1 MIISTK
7 KFLIAMVAV
16 CFVGM
21 AQAQKIAHLSFD
33 SLVSLMPETKI
44 ATEAAQNYYKGLEQE
59 VLAMQTELEN
69 KYKIYLEQE
78 ANLSD
83 LLKKTKQEELQQ
95 LQARIQDFQGKAEM
109 DVKRK
114 QAELTQPIFDK
125 AKKAIDMVAK
135 EGGYKYVLDTSLN
148 NTSVLYSE
156 PSDDILMLVKKK
168 LDSMPAAYIPGTKP
182 EGTGGVKAPAKTT
195 PAPAT
200 GGRPAGK

>member
-1 MIISTK
+1 
-7 KFLIAMVAV
+7 
-16 CFVGM
+16 
-21 AQAQKIAHLSFD
+21 
-33 SLVSLMPETKI
+33 MPETKI
-44 ATEAAQNYYKGLEQE
+44 ATDAAQNYYKGLEQE

-69 KYKIYLEQE
+69 KYKIYLDQE

-135 EGGYKYVLDTSLN
+135 EGGYKYVLDTSPN

-168 LDSMPAAYIPGTKP
+168 LDSMPAANIPGTKP
-182 EGTGGVKAPAKTT
+182 EGTGGVKPPAKTT
-195 PAPAT
+195 TAPAA
-200 GGRPAGK
+200 GGRPAGR

>member
-44 ATEAAQNYYKGLEQE
+44 ATDAAQNYYKGLEQE

-69 KYKIYLEQE
+69 KYKIYLDQE

-135 EGGYKYVLDTSLN
+135 EGGYKYVLDTSPN

-168 LDSMPAAYIPGTKP
+168 LDSMPAANIPGTKP
-182 EGTGGVKAPAKTT
+182 EGTGGVKPPAKTT
-195 PAPAT
+195 TAPAA
-200 GGRPAGK
+200 GGRPAGR

>member
-1 MIISTK
+1 MTISTK
-7 KFLIAMVAV
+7 KFFIAMAAV
-16 CFVGM
+16 CCMGM

-44 ATEAAQNYYKGLEQE
+44 ATEAAQTYYKGLEQE

-78 ANLSD
+78 AMLSE

-182 EGTGGVKAPAKTT
+182 EGTGGMKAPAKTT
-195 PAPAT
+195 TAPAT